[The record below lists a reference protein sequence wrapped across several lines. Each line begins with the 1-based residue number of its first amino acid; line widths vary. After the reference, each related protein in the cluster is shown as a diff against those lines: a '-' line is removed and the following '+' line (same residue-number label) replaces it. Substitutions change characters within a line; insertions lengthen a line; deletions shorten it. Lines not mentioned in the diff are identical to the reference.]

1 MASAKPTGTAAK
13 SDDHVEDAGASSP
26 PGSKQHAFLDAAKM
40 VVRQC
45 EAIFGA
51 EAGFVAW
58 NTELAGSFELTFF
71 DPDGLEID
79 EPTDPPEPDSLPLPL
94 PLRRLA
100 EEAKT
105 TKRPAFSNVLD
116 GHGADEPATTRDR
129 AMRNALVAPI
139 LLNPGDVA
147 GLVGLINKPGGFS
160 GSDRKLATAL
170 AEMAAAA
177 MGSGLSING
186 LKENQ
191 AELEDQLRHGVA
203 LTQAA
208 ELRSRFVAESL
219 REATVALTRSLDRE
233 TVLATLLERLGRMV
247 PFDRA
252 SVMLLEEE
260 ERVSIRAVFDGN
272 QILRLLPE
280 ARQQFNSAEHP
291 VVDIILK
298 RGTPLVIPDLRQRAD
313 WSLPTDPSI
322 EVAWM
327 GVPLF
332 ARGSVA
338 GLFSLSKSEPG
349 YFNEEHLKLAEAMSS
364 QASVA
369 VENAILYEQMRAST
383 VRMQNLSRRLV
394 DVQET
399 ERREIARELHDE
411 AGQALVSLRF
421 GLRLMERELEEGANV
436 RGRVAELVKRTD
448 MVIENLHRLAADL
461 RPVSLDH
468 VGLDAALRQY
478 SATAMT
484 SADTTVRYKA
494 RGFTETRL
502 PADVETALFRIAQE
516 AMTNVARH
524 AEATR
529 LDLLVENHGDRIRM
543 IIEDNGIGFDG
554 RRVWDGDQ
562 IGLIGMRERAEVLG
576 GTLTI
581 ETAVGNGT
589 TIVVEVPNADSH
601 PDS

>member
-1 MASAKPTGTAAK
+1 MI
-13 SDDHVEDAGASSP
+13 
-26 PGSKQHAFLDAAKM
+26 
-40 VVRQC
+40 VRQC

-58 NTELAGSFELTFF
+58 NTEPGSFELTFF
-71 DPDGLEID
+71 DPGKLEID
-79 EPTDPPEPDSLPLPL
+79 QPTDPPEPDSLPLPP

-100 EEAKT
+100 REAET
-105 TKRPAFSNVLD
+105 TKRPVFSNVLAGHD
-116 GHGADEPATTRDR
+116 GDESANVQDR
-129 AMRNALVAPI
+129 TIRNALVAPI
-139 LLNPGDVA
+139 LLSPDEVA

-160 GSDRKLATAL
+160 HSDRKLATAL

-177 MGSGLSING
+177 MGNGLSING
-186 LKENQ
+186 LEENR
-191 AELEDQLRHGVA
+191 AELESRLRDGA
-203 LTQAA
+203 ERTQAA
-208 ELRSRFVAESL
+208 ELRARFVADSL

-233 TVLATLLERLGRMV
+233 TVLTTLLERMGRMV

-252 SVMLLEEE
+252 SVMLVEEAQ
-260 ERVSIRAVFDGN
+260 RVSVRAIFDGS

-280 ARQQFNSAEHP
+280 AQRQFDAAEHP
-291 VVDIILK
+291 VVDAILK
-298 RGTPLVIPDLRQRAD
+298 SGTPLLIPDLRTHPD
-313 WSLPTDPSI
+313 WSLPTDPST

-394 DVQET
+394 DVQEA

-421 GLRLMERELEEGANV
+421 GLRLMERELEEGENV
-436 RGRVAELVKRTD
+436 RGRVAELVERTD

-468 VGLDAALRQY
+468 VGLDAALAQY
-478 SATAMT
+478 AKTAISSPT
-484 SADTTVRYKA
+484 TTVRFKA
-494 RGFTETRL
+494 RGFTEKRL

-516 AMTNVARH
+516 AMTNAARH
-524 AEATR
+524 ADASH
-529 LDLLVENHGDRIRM
+529 LDLLLENQGDRIRLVV
-543 IIEDNGIGFDG
+543 EDDGVGFDG
-554 RRVWDGDQ
+554 TRVWDGHQ
-562 IGLIGMRERAEVLG
+562 IGLIGMRERAESLG
-576 GTLTI
+576 GTLTV
-581 ETAVGNGT
+581 ETAVGKGT
-589 TIVVEVPNADSH
+589 TIVVEVPNGDSNL
-601 PDS
+601 DS